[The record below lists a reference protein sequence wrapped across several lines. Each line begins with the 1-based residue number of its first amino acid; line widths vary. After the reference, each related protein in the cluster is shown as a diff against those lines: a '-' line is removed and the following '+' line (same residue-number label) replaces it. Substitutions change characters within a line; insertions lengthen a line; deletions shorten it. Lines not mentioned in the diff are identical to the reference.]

1 MERSC
6 KKRSQDVIG
15 IGDEDH
21 EYGRVEEG
29 KEEFCKEPPAKRQ
42 EVVEGLAGE
51 EDGATKSPP
60 EELGVFEFPW
70 DWEELENDLMHAG
83 ELEAFYSS
91 LFYSTVLGVGV
102 VHDHLPGEERLYD
115 GLFPS
120 LPAVS
125 PGEEM
130 EDEWW
135 ATPEMEGWDC
145 MHAGAKG
152 IA

>member
-6 KKRSQDVIG
+6 NKRSRDVID
-15 IGDEDH
+15 IEDDH
-21 EYGRVEEG
+21 HGSVVEG
-29 KEEFCKEPPAKRQ
+29 KEFKEPPAKRQ
-42 EVVEGLAGE
+42 EVEEDLAGE
-51 EDGATKSPP
+51 GEDATKSLQ

-70 DWEELENDLMHAG
+70 DWEELENDLMHTR

-91 LFYSTVLGVGV
+91 LFYSTVLGMGV
-102 VHDHLPGEERLYD
+102 VNDHLPGEAGLYD
-115 GLFPS
+115 GLFPPS
-120 LPAVS
+120 PVAF
-125 PGEEM
+125 PGEKM

-145 MHAGAKG
+145 INAGSKG